1 MVDKKIDNYLKI
13 KWKHIWHDVSLVLNE
28 SVGVAIA
35 SLAPVSQTRRL
46 PVVDTRV
53 VRSFHNAPPSVIERL
68 HTVRGFV
75 FDMDGTLVLG
85 DQRNHG
91 LNPLPGAIELLRLL
105 TGRGIP
111 FVLFTNGTA
120 RTPQHYAAALRT
132 AGFDLPDGSMMTPAS
147 SAVALFLS
155 RGYRRV
161 MALGGDGLT
170 RPLQEAGIELVPP
183 KGRPQV
189 DAVLAGWHP
198 EFTMAELE
206 SACHAVWGGAGMFSA
221 SQTRFFATAAG
232 KALAPSRVMSA
243 MVKDMTGC
251 RVITVGKPSL
261 DALRCASRRLGVR
274 LKDLAV
280 VGDDPEMEVPMAH
293 RGGSLAIAVSS
304 GLGTKDAYAHLPE
317 KRRPHLCLQG
327 VDELLRLCEDPAGC
341 RK

>member
-1 MVDKKIDNYLKI
+1 MVDIRAERPI
-13 KWKHIWHDVSLVLNE
+13 HEARCTVL
-28 SVGVAIA
+28 
-35 SLAPVSQTRRL
+35 
-46 PVVDTRV
+46 
-53 VRSFHNAPPSVIERL
+53 ERL
-68 HTVRGFV
+68 QNVRGFV

-91 LNPLPGAIELLRLL
+91 LTPLPGAIELLRLL

-120 RTPQHYAAALRT
+120 RTPQHYADTLRA
-132 AGFDLPDGSMMTPAS
+132 AGFDLPDDSMMTPAS
-147 SAVALFLS
+147 SAVALFLR

-161 MALGGDGLT
+161 LALGGEGVK

-183 KGRPQV
+183 DGKPQA
-189 DAVLAGWHP
+189 DAVLAGWYP
-198 EFTMAELE
+198 EFTMSELE
-206 SACHAVWGGAGMFSA
+206 SACHAVWGGASMYSA
-221 SQTRFFATAAG
+221 SQTKFFATASG

-261 DALRCASRRLGVR
+261 DALRCAGHRLGLR

-304 GLGTKDAYAHLPE
+304 GLGTSDAYAHLPE

-327 VDELLRLCEDPAGC
+327 VDELLRLCED
-341 RK
+341 R

>member
-1 MVDKKIDNYLKI
+1 MELHMAKRSA
-13 KWKHIWHDVSLVLNE
+13 KHS
-28 SVGVAIA
+28 
-35 SLAPVSQTRRL
+35 PVN
-46 PVVDTRV
+46 
-53 VRSFHNAPPSVIERL
+53 FHSALLERL
-68 HTVRGFV
+68 NNVRGFL

-91 LNPLPGAIELLRLL
+91 LKPLPGAIELTRLL

-120 RTPQHYAAALRT
+120 RTPQHYAEALRT
-132 AGFDLPDGSMMTPAS
+132 AGFDLADDCMMTPAS
-147 SAVALFLS
+147 SAVDIFLK
-155 RGYRRV
+155 RGYKRV
-161 MALGGDGLT
+161 MVLGGDGIIQ
-170 RPLQEAGIELVPP
+170 PLQEAGIEFVPP
-183 KGRPQV
+183 RGKPRA

-198 EFTMAELE
+198 EFTMDELE
-206 SACHAVWGGAGMFSA
+206 SACHAIWGGARMFSA

-232 KALAPSRVMSA
+232 KALAPSRAMSA
-243 MVKDMTGC
+243 MIKDMTGC

-261 DALRCASRRLGVR
+261 DALRCAGRRLGVG

-304 GLGTKDAYAHLPE
+304 GLGTKDAFSHLPE
-317 KRRPHLCLQG
+317 KRWPHLNLQG
-327 VDELLRLCEDPAGC
+327 VDELLKLCKGPAGC

>member
-1 MVDKKIDNYLKI
+1 MGASVAA
-13 KWKHIWHDVSLVLNE
+13 LV
-28 SVGVAIA
+28 
-35 SLAPVSQTRRL
+35 PVSQTRRL
-46 PVVDTRV
+46 SVVDTRST
-53 VRSFHNAPPSVIERL
+53 RSYHKIPSTVLERL

-91 LNPLPGAIELLRLL
+91 LKPLPGSIELLRLL

-120 RTPQHYAAALRT
+120 RTPRHYAETLHS

-147 SAVALFLS
+147 SAVDLFLR

-161 MALGGDGLT
+161 MALGGEGVK
-170 RPLQEAGIELVPP
+170 RPLQEVGIELVPP
-183 KGRPQV
+183 KGRPQA

-206 SACHAVWGGAGMFSA
+206 SACHAIWGGARMYSV
-221 SQTRFFATAAG
+221 SQTRFFATANG
-232 KALAPSRVMSA
+232 KALAPSRVMAA
-243 MVKDMTGC
+243 MIKDMTGC

-261 DALRCASRRLGVR
+261 DALRCAGRRLGVR

-304 GLGTKDAYAHLPE
+304 GLGTGDAYAHLPE

-327 VDELLRLCEDPAGC
+327 VDELLRLCEEPAGG